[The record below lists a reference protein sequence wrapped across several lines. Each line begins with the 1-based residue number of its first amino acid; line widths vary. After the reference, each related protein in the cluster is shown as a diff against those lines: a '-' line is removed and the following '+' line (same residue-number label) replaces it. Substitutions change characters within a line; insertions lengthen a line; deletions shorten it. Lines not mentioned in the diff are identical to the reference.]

1 MRSSS
6 STLRTT
12 EAELEGSTR
21 RTTSVPGQEIPGIV
35 QGDSLLAYPT
45 AAVRHRQQRVNMDF
59 PGFCGH
65 VNLTP
70 IVALRICDGH
80 EIQFGKN
87 TASL

>member
-45 AAVRHRQQRVNMDF
+45 AAVRHRRQRVNSRHSDIRF
-59 PGFCGH
+59 P
-65 VNLTP
+65 
-70 IVALRICDGH
+70 
-80 EIQFGKN
+80 EIRSFTYN
-87 TASL
+87 RDHAS